1 MTIRRTMAAAVT
13 TGVLFT
19 VFLALSFAQVAT
31 SNVQQSD
38 KVLFGRAK
46 TAMQKSEYVAARTLF
61 ETLIKSHPNSDYVPH
76 AKLSIA
82 DAWYAEGAFKQAEVE
97 YRDFVTFFP

>member
-31 SNVQQSD
+31 PNVQQSD

-46 TAMQKSEYVAARTLF
+46 TAMQKSEYVAARTLL
-61 ETLIKSHPNSDYVPH
+61 ETLILLAGNFAVICTIVLTSSPSCCLRSGSAGKTYPP
-76 AKLSIA
+76 L
-82 DAWYAEGAFKQAEVE
+82 
-97 YRDFVTFFP
+97 